1 MWEIYPDLKP
11 APWLARPGELSHETR
26 IARRTRQGADAT
38 RLHAQAFIGVLRDG
52 RKCPCDVAT
61 GHASTTVAHL
71 GNIALATGRKLH
83 WDAPRQ
89 RFLDDPAA
97 DKLLGREWR
106 GEWAALFR
114 S

>member
-1 MWEIYPDLKP
+1 
-11 APWLARPGELSHETR
+11 
-26 IARRTRQGADAT
+26 
-38 RLHAQAFIGVLRDG
+38 
-52 RKCPCDVAT
+52 VAT